1 MGISVNQFQALSW
14 WFGYP
19 LALGIPSEN
28 TLVFWVS
35 LVIYIKSNRN
45 SISLLCISL
54 HWDIEEIVLFTIKIK
69 DSSNYQIND
78 LWLMSFF
85 LNFFDSK
92 ISVTA
97 NLYCGLVSIKTE
109 EVSLCLQLI
118 LKIVRTSQS
127 MICDL
132 MSFFQLL
139 W

>member
-1 MGISVNQFQALSW
+1 MV
-14 WFGYP
+14 
-19 LALGIPSEN
+19 
-28 TLVFWVS
+28 V
-35 LVIYIKSNRN
+35 
-45 SISLLCISL
+45 
-54 HWDIEEIVLFTIKIK
+54 FTIKIK
-69 DSSNYQIND
+69 DSSNLQIND
-78 LWLMSFF
+78 LRLMSFF

-132 MSFFQLL
+132 MSFFHLGVL
-139 W
+139 FP